1 MKMENVIT
9 SPRDGIIK
17 YVNIVKGDAIDKG
30 HLLIEFE

>member
-1 MKMENVIT
+1 MENVIT

-17 YVNIVKGDAIDKG
+17 NVSVKNGDAIEKN